1 MASFSGGRRLR
12 EGSHGTALAPE
23 WTAGRGTL
31 GGWDRLGAAE
41 TGWEL
46 SRGAAGSLRLWR
58 WHARVGVLVLPV
70 RGWDDGLNPLAA
82 HW

>member
-46 SRGAAGSLRLWR
+46 SRGGAGRFRVQVVEVARPCRSPGPTSLRL
-58 WHARVGVLVLPV
+58 G
-70 RGWDDGLNPLAA
+70 
-82 HW
+82 